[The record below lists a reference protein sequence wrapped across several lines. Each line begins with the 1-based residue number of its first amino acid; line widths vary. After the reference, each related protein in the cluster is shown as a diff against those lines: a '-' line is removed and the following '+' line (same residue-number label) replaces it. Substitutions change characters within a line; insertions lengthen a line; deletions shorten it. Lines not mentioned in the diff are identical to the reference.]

1 MQSALK
7 LSKAISFFA
16 RQISLKKVF
25 VKNDKDLFSVEQH
38 CLYLI
43 ACVEHNIRMLIVHIS
58 IAWINTHII
67 AHLA

>member
-25 VKNDKDLFSVEQH
+25 VKNDKDLFQWS
-38 CLYLI
+38 
-43 ACVEHNIRMLIVHIS
+43 NIVYI
-58 IAWINTHII
+58 
-67 AHLA
+67 